1 MDIKRA
7 LRSLAREGLDVSR
20 EGDVYTIKQPAH
32 PHAPTAEVLLPAD
45 FPLERKALHQL
56 AALAAVTHPHGGE
69 VTHVCA
75 SPDFHPGDGGIAIG
89 SIFRTRDLIVPQ
101 AVGTDICCGMRLYV
115 ADLSLD
121 DFLAKKK
128 QLVEVLKGDYLLGTR
143 DVEVTAKAARAMFEY
158 GLPSWVEEVVA
169 NPRGSLAQADL
180 AQVQADT
187 SKVMFEGALPGSLD
201 WVPDKCAPET
211 GMVRDESLGT
221 IGSGNHFVEV
231 QVVDSILDGPQAFA
245 WGVKKGQMAFML
257 HSGSRMIGM
266 HVGRRWQERAREAWP
281 SGVKYPKTGLFP
293 LHKSSPLLQEYLEA
307 ENTAANYAFVNR
319 TVLGELL
326 RRRLRQV
333 YGDLEVELVY
343 DLPHNLTFLEEG
355 HFITRKGACPAHEG
369 QPIVIPGSMGSPSF
383 LLRGNGHPGLLSSAS
398 HGRARSR
405 GEMSRAALTHG
416 IECITLKEDR
426 RIEEDPG
433 AYKPIQPVIDVQ
445 VKAGLVTPVAKM
457 LPILTF
463 KA

>member
-1 MDIKRA
+1 
-7 LRSLAREGLDVSR
+7 
-20 EGDVYTIKQPAH
+20 
-32 PHAPTAEVLLPAD
+32 
-45 FPLERKALHQL
+45 
-56 AALAAVTHPHGGE
+56 
-69 VTHVCA
+69 
-75 SPDFHPGDGGIAIG
+75 
-89 SIFRTRDLIVPQ
+89 
-101 AVGTDICCGMRLYV
+101 MRLYV

-211 GMVRDESLGT
+211 GMD
-221 IGSGNHFVEV
+221 FVEV

-266 HVGRRWQERAREAWP
+266 HVGRRWQEKAREAWP
-281 SGVKYPKTGLFP
+281 AGVKYPKTGLFP
-293 LHKSSPLLQEYLEA
+293 LHKSSPLQEYLEA

-319 TVLGELL
+319 AVLGELL

-369 QPIVIPGSMGSPSF
+369 QPVVIPGSMGSPSF

-398 HGRARSR
+398 HGAGRAKSR
-405 GEMSRAALTHG
+405 GEMGRTALTQG